1 MISERRQRRAKRKT
15 VIMPLNR
22 KLHQNQFAAMPF
34 LATWPVTQRGVS
46 AANVVATI
54 EVPASHQET
63 SRPETKK
70 SFVEALAFLRKYR
83 PIRRLTR
90 KYAPTTIQSPSVI
103 FIGRPANPLAKIPP
117 SAGLTDKAR
126 QYIAKARPAE
136 ASLLVLAIQG
146 LGDN

>member
-15 VIMPLNR
+15 VIMPLKR

-34 LATWPVTQRGVS
+34 FATCPVTQRGVS

-83 PIRRLTR
+83 PMRRLTR

-103 FIGRPANPLAKIPP
+103 FIGVLLIPWRKSRLP
-117 SAGLTDKAR
+117 RD
-126 QYIAKARPAE
+126 
-136 ASLLVLAIQG
+136 
-146 LGDN
+146 